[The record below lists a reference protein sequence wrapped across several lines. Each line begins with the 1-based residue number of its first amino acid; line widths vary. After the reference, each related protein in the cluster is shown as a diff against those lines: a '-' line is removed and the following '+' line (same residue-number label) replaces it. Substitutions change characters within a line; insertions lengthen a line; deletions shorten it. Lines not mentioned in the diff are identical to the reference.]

1 MKTRTLC
8 QNINSKLNKRIALGR
23 LKFAAVK
30 IGTYILAVWFLVWL
44 FLPGLYVAF
53 FAHNSYLFS
62 LIGLIATLFNM
73 RVAAD
78 KSFFINNG
86 FDKLNDSA
94 NEVLWDLCED
104 QKFRDLL
111 KKFTSGELDHFDNKE
126 LEWRLDELGY
136 NTSDL
141 CKKVQTNKRHE
152 E

>member
-53 FAHNSYLFS
+53 FARNSYLFS
-62 LIGLIATLFNM
+62 LIGLIAMFFNI

-78 KSFFINNG
+78 KSFFMNNG

-141 CKKVQTNKRHE
+141 RNQVQTNKRHE